1 MGNKK
6 VVALTT
12 EEEKELEELR
22 KSPYVKLAKREQNLI
37 YKRKQYL
44 YGLRNLEKRG
54 KELAKNGV
62 TAETLAQYIAE
73 MEE

>member
-6 VVALTT
+6 VVELTT

-44 YGLRNLEKRG
+44 CRLRNLEKRG
-54 KELAKNGV
+54 KELATNGV

-73 MEE
+73 VDE

>member
-6 VVALTT
+6 IVELTAD
-12 EEEKELEELR
+12 EEKELEELR

-54 KELAKNGV
+54 KELAENGV
-62 TAETLAQYIAE
+62 TAEKLAQHIAE
-73 MEE
+73 VDE

>member
-6 VVALTT
+6 IVELTAD
-12 EEEKELEELR
+12 EEKELEELR

-54 KELAKNGV
+54 KELAENGV
-62 TAETLAQYIAE
+62 TTEKLAQHIAE
-73 MEE
+73 VEE

>member
-73 MEE
+73 MDE